1 MNSKLFRGSLD
12 TIILK
17 LLSEHSKMYGY
28 EITQK
33 VKEQS
38 NETFKITEGALYP
51 ALHKLEAKG
60 WLESETISIG
70 NRNRKYYSLTESGRG
85 ALVSSV
91 KEMQDFIA
99 GLQLF
104 IEPKLA

>member
-1 MNSKLFRGSLD
+1 MCIEGFL
-12 TIILK
+12 
-17 LLSEHSKMYGY
+17 
-28 EITQK
+28 
-33 VKEQS
+33 
-38 NETFKITEGALYP
+38 TE
-51 ALHKLEAKG
+51 
-60 WLESETISIG
+60 ISIG
-70 NRNRKYYSLTESGRG
+70 NRNRKYYSLTEAGKG